1 MILNDG
7 VRKNE
12 QGKYEFDYTQD
23 LEHDLL
29 NLCNSTL
36 RVKNTKDLTYFFAY
50 QFNPNADVNEIKEFR
65 KKFKKHYNDDAFFY
79 GDDVMDFV
87 EIGMLRMDKYKKL
100 TSFDAVFMTD
110 YGDVTAP
117 GVMFLLDSLLLEY
130 TNGEFM
136 DIKLVKEVYENI
148 RFDRDKA
155 KSELMKT
162 DRYSREVDAERAVQN
177 IEEKFN
183 IEKKRGKLFK
193 IKNYLPMAGRTG
205 FCDFLKF
212 DSEKNERAFRALAE
226 GSEALVCDDLITS
239 GATIKEIKRY
249 LNAINPNVHLTV
261 FVLVDQLRDY

>member
-7 VRKNE
+7 IRKNE

-110 YGDVTAP
+110 YGDVTGLSTA
-117 GVMFLLDSLLLEY
+117 
-130 TNGEFM
+130 
-136 DIKLVKEVYENI
+136 
-148 RFDRDKA
+148 
-155 KSELMKT
+155 
-162 DRYSREVDAERAVQN
+162 
-177 IEEKFN
+177 
-183 IEKKRGKLFK
+183 
-193 IKNYLPMAGRTG
+193 
-205 FCDFLKF
+205 
-212 DSEKNERAFRALAE
+212 
-226 GSEALVCDDLITS
+226 
-239 GATIKEIKRY
+239 
-249 LNAINPNVHLTV
+249 
-261 FVLVDQLRDY
+261 